1 MARGL
6 SRELSQQKNV
16 KNAAKSNKGNTE
28 DLTATQRAE
37 RDAKVMQEKAAA
49 KEEAKEEEEAKRE
62 MHVKQARESARE
74 NETEEEK
81 QDRMAREFEADWN
94 EMDEVDCD

>member
-49 KEEAKEEEEAKRE
+49 KAAAKAALAASGEAGAAQ
-62 MHVKQARESARE
+62 VAA
-74 NETEEEK
+74 
-81 QDRMAREFEADWN
+81 
-94 EMDEVDCD
+94 